1 MQQPGDGLISNIF
14 PICEAVLTF
23 FPFSSVGSATIKIS
37 KRLYFTNSSFVPN
50 ERQSILL
57 FDVRSKENSN
67 NYFLLNPLFSKYP
80 SKISFL
86 RTNLRTICTYVRVY
100 LRTGKKTRIRKEEE
114 EEEEDAVCLKFVSL
128 LRKHGASKTE
138 AEKTREQPTSG
149 QQLSFPEG
157 SLFVGRI

>member
-1 MQQPGDGLISNIF
+1 M
-14 PICEAVLTF
+14 
-23 FPFSSVGSATIKIS
+23 
-37 KRLYFTNSSFVPN
+37 
-50 ERQSILL
+50 
-57 FDVRSKENSN
+57 
-67 NYFLLNPLFSKYP
+67 
-80 SKISFL
+80 
-86 RTNLRTICTYVRVY
+86 RVY
-100 LRTGKKTRIRKEEE
+100 LRTGKKTRIRKEEEE